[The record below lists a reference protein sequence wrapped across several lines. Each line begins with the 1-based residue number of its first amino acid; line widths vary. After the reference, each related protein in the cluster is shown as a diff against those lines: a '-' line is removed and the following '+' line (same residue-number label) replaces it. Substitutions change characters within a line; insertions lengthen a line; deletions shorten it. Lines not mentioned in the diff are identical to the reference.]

1 MKALFSLNR
10 VMHLPRASMRYALLC
25 IPKLAAVILHA
36 VKTDTLDKVFL
47 IPSYPENEPQL
58 IFSQGRTMTDRAY
71 QNLVEKIIQAGNSEE
86 KVALILNQVHGLT
99 DFLDIVSDAELRA
112 SELDLLVERLSLP
125 VFVMLLA
132 QFPCDDFLNR
142 DSEQRLFASLQ
153 KRKQQLSAEEQQQVE
168 RLLRSSQKDE
178 A

>member
-1 MKALFSLNR
+1 MGGQRRQRGDCS
-10 VMHLPRASMRYALLC
+10 
-25 IPKLAAVILHA
+25 
-36 VKTDTLDKVFL
+36 D
-47 IPSYPENEPQL
+47 
-58 IFSQGRTMTDRAY
+58 
-71 QNLVEKIIQAGNSEE
+71 NSEE

-142 DSEQRLFASLQ
+142 DSEQQLFASLQ
-153 KRKQQLSAEEQQQVE
+153 KRKQRLSAEEQQIE
-168 RLLRSSQKDE
+168 RLLSAIQKDE

>member
-1 MKALFSLNR
+1 M
-10 VMHLPRASMRYALLC
+10 
-25 IPKLAAVILHA
+25 
-36 VKTDTLDKVFL
+36 
-47 IPSYPENEPQL
+47 
-58 IFSQGRTMTDRAY
+58 
-71 QNLVEKIIQAGNSEE
+71 
-86 KVALILNQVHGLT
+86 ALILNQVHGLT

-125 VFVMLLA
+125 VFMMLLA
-132 QFPCDDFLNR
+132 QFPCDDFLNS